1 MSQMITDGYLTPI
14 DYAENQQIFVKVE
27 FYDTELSDWA
37 DDGNMIAE
45 LSGLVTGGNFTFS
58 DNSDMFASGS
68 LTFIVDEIWRPIL
81 NVQHLTWWFKGKVK
95 VYKIYRFE
103 NGIEE
108 VIPYGVYIVGDNN
121 WTYNSSQ
128 YTLSMTLKDCM
139 EALTESYGNT
149 IIGRAGGHDA
159 PDWGFVQFET
169 IKVEAGADIKDTFE
183 KFCELYAPFA
193 FNKSV
198 TSVYD
203 TFPYDIQID
212 SSSGLH
218 EAFSKFKEPCPA
230 CHMYFDLNGMF
241 QFEQIPMRWTEPV
254 HALSNQFFNL
264 VMSEDRKVNADSYR
278 NAVIVWGADVIVPD
292 DAEKTDK
299 QVKTPEKTDEVGKYF
314 AVACDYSDALFE
326 DTKCEVMNFD
336 KLVGNDKCLSM
347 ARYELYKKRRI
358 SETLTVTLLD
368 RPMPMMYQ
376 FKSHVLNVGQKVEY
390 TSIVTGETNMYILRE
405 FSNDLKSFTITLTL
419 DRFYEFYPEDEY
431 DEAMHGFPPL
441 GYTYTVDSNT
451 GLLHIDFTGETETA
465 LFKVFAD
472 NVFHSETCGDSI
484 DVRLDGGQHYIQLFA
499 YNPMKKQKEIGS
511 FSVWVWD
518 YSSGET
524 PIPDH
529 DYGQDWLL
537 CESGEPIIT
546 QRGDNLSTKEVNE

>member
-14 DYAENQQIFVKVE
+14 NYAENQQIFVKVE

-68 LTFIVDEIWRPIL
+68 LTFVVDEIWRPIL

-95 VYKIYRFE
+95 IYKIYRFE

-169 IKVEAGADIKDTFE
+169 IKVESGADIKNTFE

-193 FNKSV
+193 FDKSV
-198 TSVYD
+198 TSIFD

-212 SSSGLH
+212 SSSGLY
-218 EAFSKFKEPCPA
+218 EAFCKFKESCPA
-230 CHMYFDLNGMF
+230 SRMYFDLNGMF

-264 VMSEDRKVNADSYR
+264 VISEDRKVNADSYR

-314 AVACDYSDALFE
+314 AVACDYSDSLFE

-358 SETLTVTLLD
+358 SETLTVTLVD
-368 RPMPMMYQ
+368 RPLPMMYQ

-405 FSNDLKSFTITLTL
+405 FSNDLKSYTITLTL

-431 DEAMHGFPPL
+431 DESMHGFPLL
-441 GYTYTVDSNT
+441 GYTYTVDPNT

-511 FSVWVWD
+511 FGVWVWD

-546 QRGDNLSTKEVNE
+546 QRGDNINAKEVNE